1 MYHKILSAHYLL
13 QGIHHDL
20 YLNQLKLYFYTSI
33 LLKLNFANNTILS
46 CFFFLIMGLYFLIPA
61 VIILI
66 FNIISELV
74 IPIGIPTK
82 EQKVE
87 METHPVIV
95 EVTIS
100 KWSI

>member
-1 MYHKILSAHYLL
+1 
-13 QGIHHDL
+13 
-20 YLNQLKLYFYTSI
+20 
-33 LLKLNFANNTILS
+33 
-46 CFFFLIMGLYFLIPA
+46 MGLYFLIPA